1 MIPKLYV
8 FVAFIAFY
16 LFSMAADAQ
25 GKKMRN
31 FIVLLSCLMLAF
43 FAGTR
48 DPILWND
55 SFTYIVDFHFAN
67 DIFNF
72 SFSDPIIGYVEGGYH
87 FLVVIIKSF
96 TNDSTTYLTVISLLS
111 FYFLYKAIDKYCVYP
126 LFGICAYISRFLL
139 GRNFMQIRAGLSYAI
154 ILVAVQYITK
164 RDWKRYFALVLIAYF
179 FHHSAIIAVP
189 LYFLCLFKIKKWHI
203 IMGLVIA
210 FFIAGFYSDV
220 VRALVADNAT
230 DLNVTTYVEK
240 GYQRESGLSNPMI
253 YFQLFLLLAYTFN
266 EKKLRL
272 TTPHYITIRNAYF
285 YSTLILITLSC
296 YTALSGRTSSMFATL
311 EMVIIPSLILMF
323 HKRNRALAYI
333 GMGLALTAIFYMN
346 YSGH

>member
-1 MIPKLYV
+1 MLIIGY
-8 FVAFIAFY
+8 
-16 LFSMAADAQ
+16 
-25 GKKMRN
+25 
-31 FIVLLSCLMLAF
+31 VLLYFLAILAEGLKRNQKQFLLMIVCLVLAYL
-43 FAGTR
+43 AGTR
-48 DPILWND
+48 DITWND
-55 SFTYIVDFHFAN
+55 TGAYVICFNNYTPAFNNLTEAARPYGYSEMGFFYLGVFVKTFT
-67 DIFNF
+67 
-72 SFSDPIIGYVEGGYH
+72 SDVT
-87 FLVVIIKSF
+87 L
-96 TNDSTTYLTVISLLS
+96 YLLFIALLS
-111 FYFLYKAIDKYCVYP
+111 FYFLYKAIDMYCVYP
-126 LFGICAYISRFLL
+126 LLGICAYISRFLL

-154 ILVAVQYITK
+154 ILVAVQYITN

-189 LYFLCLFKIKKWHI
+189 LYFLCLFKLKKKHI

-210 FFIAGFYSDV
+210 FIIAGFYSDV

-230 DLNVTTYVEK
+230 DLSVTTYVEK
-240 GYQRESGLSNPMI
+240 GYQREFGLTNPMI

-323 HKRNRALAYI
+323 HKRNRAIAYI
-333 GMGLALTAIFYMN
+333 GMGVALTAIFYMN
-346 YSGH
+346 YYGH

>member
-1 MIPKLYV
+1 MLIVGY
-8 FVAFIAFY
+8 
-16 LFSMAADAQ
+16 
-25 GKKMRN
+25 
-31 FIVLLSCLMLAF
+31 VLLYFLAILAEGLKRSQKQYLLMIVCLVLAYL
-43 FAGTR
+43 AGTR
-48 DPILWND
+48 DITWND
-55 SFTYIVDFHFAN
+55 TGAYVICFNDYTPAFSSLTEYSKPYGYSEMGFFYLGVFVKTFT
-67 DIFNF
+67 
-72 SFSDPIIGYVEGGYH
+72 SDVT
-87 FLVVIIKSF
+87 L
-96 TNDSTTYLTVISLLS
+96 YLLFIALLS

-323 HKRNRALAYI
+323 HKKNRALAYI
-333 GMGLALTAIFYMN
+333 GMGVALTAIFYMN
-346 YSGH
+346 YYGH